1 MFRRKKPGTD
11 VTTADARDAAA
22 ADRTEPS
29 VSLPSS
35 VNSQGPVMSN
45 KPPSPPLRADI
56 TRRVPEIPAASA
68 AARKPAPPADN
79 EGKKLIVGREISLS
93 GNITACDRLVV
104 EGTVEANL
112 TDAGS
117 IEISETGLFKGSAEV
132 DEAEIG
138 GRFEGGLTVRRK
150 LVVRSTGKIS
160 GTIRYARIVIE
171 QGGEISG
178 TVEVLGAEG

>member
-1 MFRRKKPGTD
+1 MFRRKRAGGNEA
-11 VTTADARDAAA
+11 VANVGEMLTTERP
-22 ADRTEPS
+22 EPS
-29 VSLPSS
+29 VSLPKPY
-35 VNSQGPVMSN
+35 NNQGPVMSN
-45 KPPSPPLRADI
+45 KPPSPMRADI
-56 TRRVPEIPAASA
+56 PRRVPEISTP
-68 AARKPAPPADN
+68 RKPATPGDN

-150 LVVRSTGKIS
+150 LVIRSTGKIT

-178 TVEVLGAEG
+178 TVEVLGSGAS

>member
-1 MFRRKKPGTD
+1 MFRRKRAGG
-11 VTTADARDAAA
+11 ASDAVAVVSGGLAQERA
-22 ADRTEPS
+22 EPS
-29 VSLPSS
+29 VTLPKPY
-35 VNSQGPVMSN
+35 NSQGPVMTN
-45 KPPSPPLRADI
+45 KPPSPMRADI
-56 TRRVPEIPAASA
+56 PRRVPEISSP
-68 AARKPAPPADN
+68 RKPASPGDN

-150 LVVRSTGKIS
+150 LVIRSTGKVT

-178 TVEVLGAEG
+178 TVEVLGSGAA

>member
-1 MFRRKKPGTD
+1 MFRRKRAGSDIAVAVVSGGLVRERP
-11 VTTADARDAAA
+11 
-22 ADRTEPS
+22 EPS
-29 VSLPSS
+29 LSQPKPY
-35 VNSQGPVMSN
+35 NNQGPVMNN
-45 KPPSPPLRADI
+45 KLPSPMRADI
-56 TRRVPEIPAASA
+56 SPRRAPEISA
-68 AARKPAPPADN
+68 PRKPASPADN

-150 LVVRSTGKIS
+150 LVIRSTGKIT

-178 TVEVLGAEG
+178 TVDVLGNGAA

>member
-1 MFRRKKPGTD
+1 MFRRKKTGGNEGVATFGEGPFTG
-11 VTTADARDAAA
+11 
-22 ADRTEPS
+22 RTEPS
-29 VSLPSS
+29 VSLPKSY
-35 VNSQGPVMSN
+35 NNQGPVMNN
-45 KPPSPPLRADI
+45 KPPSPMRADI
-56 TRRVPEIPAASA
+56 PRRVPEISNP
-68 AARKPAPPADN
+68 RKPATPGDN

-150 LVVRSTGKIS
+150 LVIRSTGKIT

-178 TVEVLGAEG
+178 TVEVLGSSGA